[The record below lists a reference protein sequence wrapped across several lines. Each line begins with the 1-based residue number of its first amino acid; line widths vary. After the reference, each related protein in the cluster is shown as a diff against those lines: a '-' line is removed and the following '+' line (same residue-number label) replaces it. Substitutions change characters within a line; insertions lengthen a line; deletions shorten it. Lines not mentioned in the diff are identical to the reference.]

1 MTASVPPL
9 RALTL
14 GELLDVGFGLYRS
27 RFVPLLTI
35 AIVVHILPTLIG
47 VYLQTAEQAFSL
59 WPVTLAYLLVEVILS
74 SLGVAATTNVISD
87 AYLGHDITAG
97 EALRR
102 AVPLLWRLIVISLL
116 TWLLV
121 GIGLIL
127 MIVPGFILLSGLL
140 LSSVAMVVERPD
152 RATGAMARSWELTR
166 GDRGKAFGTVLVA
179 FLLLFVPIA
188 AVGGIWQAVT
198 PAASWNSPIPD
209 VVTSILQVLVYP
221 YVYSV
226 TTLLYYDMRIRKE
239 GFDLELL
246 AAAAGAPA

>member
-1 MTASVPPL
+1 MVSPPPL

-27 RFVPLLTI
+27 RFVPLLI
-35 AIVVHILPTLIG
+35 VAIVVHVLPTVVG
-47 VYLQTAEQAFSL
+47 VYLQTAEQAFAL
-59 WPVTLAYLLVEVILS
+59 WPVMLAYLLVEVILS
-74 SLGVAATTNVISD
+74 SLGVAATTNVISET
-87 AYLGHDITAG
+87 YLGREITAG

-102 AVPLLWRLIVISLL
+102 AVPLLWRLIVISVL

-127 MIVPGFILLSGLL
+127 LFVPGFILLSGLL
-140 LSSVAMVVERPD
+140 LSSVVMVVERPAH
-152 RATGAMARSWELTR
+152 ATAAMARSWELTK
-166 GDRGKAFGTVLVA
+166 GDRGKAFGTLVVA
-179 FLLLFVPIA
+179 FLLLVVPIA
-188 AVGGIWQAVT
+188 AVGGVWQAAT
-198 PAASWNSPIPD
+198 PASEWNSPVPD
-209 VVTSILQVLVYP
+209 VVTAVLQVLVYP

-246 AAAAGAPA
+246 AAAAGEPA